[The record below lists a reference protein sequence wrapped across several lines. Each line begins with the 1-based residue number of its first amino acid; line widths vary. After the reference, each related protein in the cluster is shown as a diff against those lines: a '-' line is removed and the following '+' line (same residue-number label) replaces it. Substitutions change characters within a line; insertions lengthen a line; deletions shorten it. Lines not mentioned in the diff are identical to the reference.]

1 MQETEAGQKISLS
14 FSSLLSKM
22 LKSIQLFLALLHP
35 SGAVLD
41 GSESWDPLLMWVTE
55 DFSPVTHSWVCRG
68 NQRFFQKGEVPWAL
82 AGE

>member
-35 SGAVLD
+35 SGTVLD
-41 GSESWDPLLMWVTE
+41 GSES
-55 DFSPVTHSWVCRG
+55 
-68 NQRFFQKGEVPWAL
+68 
-82 AGE
+82 